1 MSERPADDAPTI
13 GEKMNRDLYLD
24 PGFTAEHTSL
34 VDAVRA
40 DQDET
45 VERAQAAVDERRA
58 AAVAAAAAA
67 ALAAQAAEPA
77 ESAGSAEESTDKP

>member
-1 MSERPADDAPTI
+1 MSERPADDAPTL
-13 GEKMNRDLYLD
+13 GEQMNHDLYLD

-45 VERAQAAVDERRA
+45 VVRAQAAVDQRRA
-58 AAVAAAAAA
+58 D
-67 ALAAQAAEPA
+67 AAEAAA
-77 ESAGSAEESTDKP
+77 ESADSGEESTDQP

>member
-1 MSERPADDAPTI
+1 MSERPADDAPTL
-13 GEKMNRDLYLD
+13 GEQMNHDLYLD

-45 VERAQAAVDERRA
+45 VVRAQAAVDQRRA
-58 AAVAAAAAA
+58 DAAEG
-67 ALAAQAAEPA
+67 AAQSADPAAD
-77 ESAGSAEESTDKP
+77 SGEESTDQP